1 MKNKSKIKYMYT
13 RSMIPAILIREA
25 DKLDVAIEITEEEEE
40 VQVEQM
46 DSEMEW
52 EESNTSDQEQEK
64 RNKMSQKFTQA
75 ELSDL
80 GRELGLSKE
89 AHELLASRLK
99 EKNLLEKETK
109 ITVYRNREQKFRL
122 FFIYDKSLE
131 FVYCN
136 DIAGLLNV

>member
-1 MKNKSKIKYMYT
+1 M
-13 RSMIPAILIREA
+13 
-25 DKLDVAIEITEEEEE
+25 EITAEEED

-52 EESNTSDQEQEK
+52 EESSTSDEEQEQEK
-64 RNKMSQKFTQA
+64 RNEMPQKFTQV

-99 EKNLLEKETK
+99 EKKKNLLDKGAK
-109 ITVYRNREQKFRL
+109 ISVYRKRCVHK
-122 FFIYDKSLE
+122 
-131 FVYCN
+131 
-136 DIAGLLNV
+136 

>member
-1 MKNKSKIKYMYT
+1 MYT
-13 RSMIPAILIREA
+13 RSMIPAVLIRA
-25 DKLDVAIEITEEEEE
+25 ASKLDAAMEITEEEE

-52 EESNTSDQEQEK
+52 EESSTSDEEQEK
-64 RNKMSQKFTQA
+64 RNEMPQKFTQA

-99 EKNLLEKETK
+99 EKNLLEKGAK
-109 ITVYRNREQKFRL
+109 ITVYRNREQEFRP
-122 FFIYDKSLE
+122 FFTHDKSLE

-136 DIAGLLNV
+136 DIAELLNSLKAGIYKPEE